1 MHNFK
6 NCIDTPHK
14 KTPNLKI
21 LFLSSFLIIKV
32 IYSIS
37 LAFYSMK
44 ELELKKL
51 LENGEFTLLKNKI
64 TELSHS
70 RQFTDQALLQEF
82 QLELSSNIK
91 YQQFLQNKDF
101 SATQNIENK
110 IVINFT
116 NFKTRACH
124 CTIYLQ

>member
-1 MHNFK
+1 
-6 NCIDTPHK
+6 
-14 KTPNLKI
+14 
-21 LFLSSFLIIKV
+21 
-32 IYSIS
+32 
-37 LAFYSMK
+37 MK

-91 YQQFLQNKDF
+91 YQQFLQNKQDKIASF
-101 SATQNIENK
+101 SN
-110 IVINFT
+110 
-116 NFKTRACH
+116 
-124 CTIYLQ
+124 L